1 MADFGDILMDF
12 DAKSKKESNL
22 EKLKQD
28 VKSLKRKRD
37 AMLDREIKIRND
49 LNSGTVQNAATYRL
63 PLAVL
68 PPQNLSQRQVLP
80 SEAEVQRLKN
90 IARIKQKLQAH
101 ALCHGVTSL
110 RGENNETKFIFDPYV
125 GGKPFGPF
133 VLRMRFIRTQAVLR
147 GHNLP
152 HAVPTRSLY
161 TEYFEDVEN
170 HSEQLAPFIRSVA
183 KHLRAFLSRKQQ
195 CDQLRQRFAEDI
207 REFQAANH
215 CTAISF
221 SLCLKDED
229 NEEQIIVSIDMIYDR
244 DEERPKPETL
254 KVTFDPPHMS
264 DDDRQAVKEQCM
276 VFYSM
281 RLTEAVIAAF

>member
-12 DAKSKKESNL
+12 DAKSQKEKNL

-37 AMLDREIKIRND
+37 AMLDREIKIRDD
-49 LNSGTVQNAATYRL
+49 LNSGTVQNASVYRL
-63 PLAVL
+63 PVAVL

-80 SEAEVQRLKN
+80 SDAEVQRLRN
-90 IARIKQKLQAH
+90 IAKTKQKLQAH

-110 RGENNETKFIFDPYV
+110 REDNETKFIFDPYV

-133 VLRMRFIRTQAVLR
+133 VLRLRFIRTQAVLR
-147 GHNLP
+147 GHTLP

-161 TEYFEDVEN
+161 TEYFEDAED

-195 CDQLRQRFAEDI
+195 CDQLRERFAEDI
-207 REFQAANH
+207 RDFQAANH
-215 CTAISF
+215 CTAVSF

-229 NEEQIIVSIDMIYDR
+229 NQEHITVSIAMIYDR
-244 DEERPKPETL
+244 DEERPKPKSL
-254 KVTFDPPHMS
+254 KVTFDPPHIEE
-264 DDDRQAVKEQCM
+264 DDIESVKEQCL
-276 VFYSM
+276 VFYNM
-281 RLTEAVIAAF
+281 RLTEAVIEAF